1 MSSHLLQTSP
11 LLQPAANRPAA
22 QHTPWRRA
30 GLALWRALERVGQ
43 SRARSELQRLAQMHE
58 LANPELAA
66 QLRLAARRVG

>member
-1 MSSHLLQTSP
+1 MSSQLIQSPP
-11 LLQPAANRPAA
+11 LLQPAANRPAS

-30 GLALWRALERVGQ
+30 GLALWRALERIGQ

-66 QLRLAARRVG
+66 QLRRAARGVG